1 MKETEKKTNLI
12 IGVLVTATFIYL
24 SFTCLPFFES
34 LEKVIYEIE
43 MRLDTPRNP
52 GESKVAI
59 VKLPALKGGA
69 FWHIFVK

>member
-1 MKETEKKTNLI
+1 
-12 IGVLVTATFIYL
+12 
-24 SFTCLPFFES
+24 
-34 LEKVIYEIE
+34 

-59 VKLPALKGGA
+59 VKLPALPGGA